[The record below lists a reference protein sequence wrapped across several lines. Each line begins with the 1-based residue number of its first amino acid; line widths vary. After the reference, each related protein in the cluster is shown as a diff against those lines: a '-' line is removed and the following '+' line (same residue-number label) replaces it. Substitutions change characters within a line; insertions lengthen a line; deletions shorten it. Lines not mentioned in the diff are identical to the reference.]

1 MAVSGRTLDS
11 PELYINRE
19 LSWIAFNSRVLAEAR
34 QADNPVFE
42 RMKFLS
48 IVSTNLDEFFMIRV
62 ASIRDQ
68 VQAGWKLPDPAGLKP
83 REQLRQIALGARLM
97 VQEQYRVWA
106 EELVPDLRKA
116 GVSLLSWP
124 EISAEQA
131 KWAEQFF
138 INDVFPVITP
148 MAVMG
153 SKKFPLLQS
162 RSLNIGILLKSR
174 SGRKME
180 FATVQ
185 VPTVF
190 PRALRLP
197 GDGSGACF
205 ILLEDII
212 RQYLPQVFSGRHII
226 ACHPYRITRNADLEY
241 DEEEASDLL
250 TSIEKSLKRRKW
262 GAVIRL
268 EVDPA
273 MDERM
278 LALLQDAF
286 EVGETEI
293 YRIPGPINFDFLLK
307 QLYSLPGFEPCKY
320 APFTPRMPEALAD
333 GSVFGAVKRGDV
345 FMHHPYDS
353 FDPVQRFVEEAA
365 RDENVLAIKQ
375 TLYRVSG
382 HSAIVESLAGAAQSG
397 KQVTALFEVKARFDE
412 ENNIHWGKYLEKAG
426 CHVVYGLPHL
436 KTHSKIL
443 LVVRRENGSIRRYV
457 HLATGNYNDITA
469 KLYTDM
475 GILTADSDLGDDA
488 SRFFNLVTGFT
499 ETPPMHYLIP
509 APSMLR
515 SEFLRL
521 IQREADNAKRGLT
534 ARIEAKMNSLVDPVV
549 IRALYEASCAGVEID
564 LTVRGICCLRPGIK
578 DVSQRITVRSIVG
591 RFLEHARI
599 YRFENAG
606 EPELYL
612 SSADWMPRNLDRRVE
627 LLFPVRDADIKEQ
640 VMRIMAL
647 QKRDTAKAWFLQPDG
662 VYRRILPKAGEKCFN
677 SQEALIPGEKQE
689 SSSPVCVYKKANDGV

>member
-1 MAVSGRTLDS
+1 MSSSGRTLDS

-19 LSWIAFNSRVLAEAR
+19 LSWLAFNQRVLAEAKQR
-34 QADNPVFE
+34 DNPVFE

-68 VQAGWKLPDPAGLKP
+68 VKAGWKQPDPSGHKP
-83 REQLRQIALGARLM
+83 RELLRIIALQTRLM
-97 VQEQYRVWA
+97 VQEEYRVWA
-106 EELVPDLRKA
+106 EELLPELKEA
-116 GVSLLSWP
+116 GLSLVSWNELSN
-124 EISAEQA
+124 EQA
-131 KWAEQFF
+131 KWAEQYFLGD
-138 INDVFPVITP
+138 IFPVITP
-148 MAVMG
+148 MAVEG

-162 RSLNIGILLKSR
+162 RSLNIGVLMN
-174 SGRKME
+174 SGRKVE

-185 VPTVF
+185 VPSVF

-197 GDGSGACF
+197 GEGTASF
-205 ILLEDII
+205 ILLEDVICHFM
-212 RQYLPQVFSGRHII
+212 PQVFDGREIL
-226 ACHPYRITRNADLEY
+226 ACHPYRITRNADLDY
-241 DEEEASDLL
+241 NEEEASDLL
-250 TSIEKSLKRRKW
+250 ASIEKSLKKRKW

-268 EVDPA
+268 EIDPH

-278 LALLQDAF
+278 LMLFKDAF

-293 YRIPGPINFDFLLK
+293 YRIPGPINLDFLSK
-307 QLYSLPGFEPCKY
+307 QLYQLPNFEHVKY
-320 APFTPRMPEALAD
+320 KPFTPRIPEAFS
-333 GSVFGAVKRGDV
+333 GNSVFDAVKRGDV
-345 FMHHPYDS
+345 FVHHPYDS

-365 RDENVLAIKQ
+365 QDENVLAIKQ

-382 HSAIVESLAGAAQSG
+382 NSAIVEALARAAQSG
-397 KQVTALFEVKARFDE
+397 KQVTVLLEVKARFDE

-443 LVVRRENGSIRRYV
+443 LVVRREEDSIRRYV

-475 GILTADSDLGDDA
+475 GIFTADPGLGDDA
-488 SRFFNLVTGFT
+488 SRFFNLVTGYT
-499 ETPPMHYLIP
+499 ETPPMRHLVH

-515 SEFLRL
+515 TEFLRL
-521 IQREADNAKRGLT
+521 IQRETENARKGLP
-534 ARIEAKMNSLVDPVV
+534 ARIDAKMNSLVDPVV

-612 SSADWMPRNLDRRVE
+612 SSADWMPRNLDKRVE
-627 LLFPVRDADIKEQ
+627 LLFPVRDEDIQEQ
-640 VMRIMAL
+640 VMRVMAL
-647 QKRDTAKAWFLQPDG
+647 QRRDTAKAWLLGPDG
-662 VYRRILPKAGEKCFN
+662 VYERVMPQDGEACFN
-677 SQEALIPGEKQE
+677 TQEALIRGD
-689 SSSPVCVYKKANDGV
+689 Y